1 MYIESFEFPDDSKE
15 FDFIVKVQRQCYN
28 TMYPFKVLSQI
39 ELESLEFEPITILYG
54 SNGCGKTT
62 VLNIIAE
69 KLKLK
74 RESMFN
80 KSNFFQDYVKLCKID
95 DYIRIPE
102 DSKIIT
108 SDDVFFDY
116 MINVRT
122 LNEGIDY
129 KREEL
134 FSEYLEVKHSNF
146 KMKNLDDYDH
156 LKKVNLSRRKTQTQY
171 IKNQLID
178 NIRELSNGESAF
190 KYFTEHIKENCL
202 YLLDEPENSLSPE
215 RQMELIQ
222 FIEDSVR
229 FYNCQFIISSHSPFI
244 LSMKGAKIY
253 NLDEIPV
260 RQRAWTELKNI
271 RTYYDFFKHH
281 EGAFE

>member
-108 SDDVFFDY
+108 SDDVFDY

-156 LKKVNLSRRKTQTQY
+156 LKKS
-171 IKNQLID
+171 
-178 NIRELSNGESAF
+178 
-190 KYFTEHIKENCL
+190 
-202 YLLDEPENSLSPE
+202 
-215 RQMELIQ
+215 
-222 FIEDSVR
+222 
-229 FYNCQFIISSHSPFI
+229 
-244 LSMKGAKIY
+244 
-253 NLDEIPV
+253 
-260 RQRAWTELKNI
+260 
-271 RTYYDFFKHH
+271 
-281 EGAFE
+281 